1 MKVSLISIFILFS
14 SLQVSAQI
22 GDDFKLPKTWTKDF
36 IISLSYSGSMDG
48 SNTKLTFTHDSCTYI
63 RNSVMNP
70 SKSNVY
76 LLTES
81 DRVAILKKLQEL
93 KVDTTHSEA
102 NIDPVNDGWSI
113 LMCFGFHC
121 IDGGTS
127 ARMSDHDKDVF
138 STAYGYLEEF
148 AVRKDKH

>member
-1 MKVSLISIFILFS
+1 MKTRLVSLLILLTS
-14 SLQVSAQI
+14 VQVSAQI

-36 IISLSYSGSMDG
+36 IITLSYSGSMDG

-63 RNSVMNP
+63 RNSAMSA
-70 SKSNVY
+70 SKNNVY
-76 LLTES
+76 VLTES

-93 KVDTTHSEA
+93 KVDNIHSEA
-102 NIDPVNDGWSI
+102 NMAPVDDGWSM
-113 LMCFGFHC
+113 LLCFGFHC

-127 ARMSDHDKDVF
+127 ARMSDHDKDIF

-148 AVRKDKH
+148 AVKKDKH